1 MDYFI
6 QPTKKTIIC
15 YLHYRNQHPKLLF
28 SQNVTDVNLDI
39 SKTSQIKSH
48 FGIKNYIPGCCSR
61 RRSFGGFST
70 TQLRDVIGVTW
81 CDAVG
86 HVTQLRLWSLP
97 GQVLTTRNAK
107 VSITIYND

>member
-61 RRSFGGFST
+61 P
-70 TQLRDVIGVTW
+70 QLRDVIGVTW